1 METENY
7 LVQIL
12 QKESLSSDS
21 DEIKA
26 LQAEREK
33 VEKIITDNFDGKPT
47 IRYAGSYK
55 KGTMVK
61 SSYDLD
67 ITCYFGHDDNSAG
80 ENLKEIYSNIKKTLA
95 DDYFIEEKKSAL
107 RLKSKDGKND
117 FHIDVVPGRFVD
129 DSKSDTFLHQTTG
142 DKGRLKTNLDVHI
155 DHIKDSGLTK
165 TIKMVKIWRNIYS
178 PDILKTFVLELL
190 VVKVLDKNKDDDG
203 LEKCM
208 IKFFEAMNSSAD
220 GIAIE
225 DPANPNNDLSEMFDS
240 TARSVLSEAAG
251 KSLRLIKEDRWDDIF
266 GPVQEADKKY
276 LVNSIQSINMNNI
289 NTPKPWFNF

>member
-1 METENY
+1 METEAY
-7 LVQIL
+7 LNQIL
-12 QKESLSSDS
+12 KNESLDQNS

-67 ITCYFGHDDNSAG
+67 ITCYFSHDDDSAG
-80 ENLKEIYSNIKKTLA
+80 ENLEDIYLNVKKALS
-95 DDYFIEEKKSAL
+95 DEYFIEEKKSAL

-129 DSKSDTFLHQTTG
+129 DSKRDTFLHQTAG
-142 DKGRLKTNLDVHI
+142 NKERLKTNLDVHI

-165 TIKMVKIWRNIYS
+165 TIRMIKTWRNIYGL
-178 PDILKTFVLELL
+178 DIKTFVLELL
-190 VVKVLDKNKDDDG
+190 VVKVLDKNKDDG
-203 LEKCM
+203 GIEKCLT
-208 IKFFEAMNSSAD
+208 KFFEEISSNVENVT
-220 GIAIE
+220 IE
-225 DPANPNNDLSEMFDS
+225 DPANPNNDLSEMFNDIV
-240 TARSVLSEAAG
+240 RSVLSPAAE
-251 KSLRLIKEDRWDDIF
+251 KSLKLIDDSGWEDIF
-266 GPVQEADKKY
+266 GTIDEANKEY
-276 LVNSIQSINMNNI
+276 IVNSIQSINAKKGDTPRPWLNI
-289 NTPKPWFNF
+289 